1 MRVLGG
7 VAIGKRLFTCDTIKS
22 DGGLI
27 VAGISTFNT
36 GIVPDT
42 DEGAYIGT
50 AARPWA
56 VAHIGEIE
64 IANGQGSNDDNTIKT
79 ATGNLILDSNAG
91 TVDIN
96 DQLTVSGIS
105 TFESTQQNTIGD
117 VNTGAVQVDGG
128 VGIAKNLT
136 VGGDFDV
143 DGNTTLDATTIDG
156 ALTLNG
162 NLNAGSNIITAGTFS
177 GQATDADQVK
187 TVSTST
193 NSNHYITFVDS
204 NNATATNE
212 SVYTDGGLYYNP
224 NDNNL
229 FVANDIFA
237 FVSDD
242 RLKTNKVGITN
253 ALDKVNAL
261 NGFTYT
267 LNETAAGYG
276 YDTSIRHAGV
286 SAQEVQKV
294 LPEVIGDSAIGD
306 GYVTVKYDKL
316 VPLLIEAIKELSA
329 KVSDLEDR
337 LNG

>member
-1 MRVLGG
+1 M
-7 VAIGKRLFTCDTIKS
+7 
-22 DGGLI
+22 
-27 VAGISTFNT
+27 
-36 GIVPDT
+36 
-42 DEGAYIGT
+42 
-50 AARPWA
+50 
-56 VAHIGEIE
+56 
-64 IANGQGSNDDNTIKT
+64 
-79 ATGNLILDSNAG
+79 
-91 TVDIN
+91 
-96 DQLTVSGIS
+96 
-105 TFESTQQNTIGD
+105 
-117 VNTGAVQVDGG
+117 
-128 VGIAKNLT
+128 T

-162 NLNAGSNIITAGTFS
+162 NLNAGSNTITAGTFS